1 MQTVRFK
8 YELECNITIKL
19 GYVNAR
25 IYKADPAASPA
36 VEGGK
41 EGEDA
46 IAMGVPGTAYP
57 MYTSRG
63 SSHTDT
69 FPKGTMIIISSPVL
83 TINRIEYI
91 VSF

>member
-19 GYVNAR
+19 GYVNTR
-25 IYKADPAASPA
+25 IYKAAPAALPA
-36 VEGGK
+36 VKGGK

-46 IAMGVPGTAYP
+46 IAMGVPGTTYP

-83 TINRIEYI
+83 TIN
-91 VSF
+91 